1 MRSAPCYTFCHIIAE
16 VFCVTTRI
24 LHIELPSG
32 AWRVEKRE
40 NQTLAEQLGGI
51 GRSLAWIRDHCGRVA
66 DPFAPENPLI
76 VNVGV
81 LTGSKVM
88 TGLRTY
94 FTAFS
99 PLKRS
104 VKDDPGVMYSA
115 ASGNLGQEIAFAG
128 IHDIIIRGACEKLSY
143 LWIEGANG
151 DVQVELFDATPM
163 KMAPMSTSIHWM
175 KDQHQGGHY
184 AVIGPAGEVGVRYAC
199 IGCSTDRQT
208 LKGEKF
214 MRFAGR
220 GGMGAVMGSKN
231 LLAIGVKG
239 NNRAQQDFP
248 KEIIQPLNKDI
259 ARGEETSKY
268 RDHGTWRYNVEALT
282 GPKGGLPVFNFS
294 QANHPDARRLYTQ
307 AVEETHHVTD
317 ENCVQC
323 GIKCWKIVNT
333 KGGTPLAK
341 VDYEPCDLL
350 GPNIGIFDIGQIC
363 ELIWLCDDL
372 GVDAITMGGVLGYMM
387 ENKLD
392 GLTFGD
398 FSGAKRVIEDVCYGR
413 NQFAALGVKAMSE
426 QTGIKH
432 NAVHVHGLELA
443 AYLGNTDPAAAF
455 AIAGNH
461 MSMATYGL
469 AGNKGV
475 DTMEEWL
482 DAIPNVGLVTLLND
496 MSGVCKF
503 AKVDAKKT
511 AQLLNAL
518 GINCAPDDLKQACLD
533 LYKLAREIDK
543 RQGFT
548 ADDDVL
554 PDRCYAQIPGQ
565 GIPQFNTRE
574 FFSEL
579 KAKVYER
586 LEL

>member
-1 MRSAPCYTFCHIIAE
+1 L
-16 VFCVTTRI
+16 TTKT
-24 LHIELPSG
+24 LHVELPSG
-32 AWRVEKRE
+32 KYRVEERE
-40 NQTLAEQLGGI
+40 NKTLTEQLGGI

-66 DPFAPENPLI
+66 NPFAPENPLV
-76 VNVGV
+76 VNIGV

-104 VKDDPGVMYSA
+104 VKDDPGIMYSA
-115 ASGNLGQEIAFAG
+115 ASGNLGQEIAFTG

-143 LWIEGANG
+143 LWIEGARG
-151 DVQVELFDATPM
+151 DVRVELCDATPM
-163 KMAPMSTSIHWM
+163 AMMPMSQSIHYL

-220 GGMGAVMGSKN
+220 GGLGAVMGSKN

-239 NNRAQQDFP
+239 LNRTQQDFP
-248 KEIIQPLNKDI
+248 KEIIQPLNKEI

-282 GPKGGLPVFNFS
+282 GPKGGIPVFNFS
-294 QANHPDARRLYTQ
+294 QANHPDAQRLYTQ
-307 AVEETHHVTD
+307 AVAETHHVTD

-323 GIKCWKIVNT
+323 GIKCWKVVNT
-333 KGGTPLAK
+333 KDGTPLAK

-350 GPNIGIFDIGQIC
+350 GPNLGIFDIAQISD
-363 ELIWLCDDL
+363 LIWLCDDL

-387 ENKLD
+387 ENNWN
-392 GLTFGD
+392 GLKFGD
-398 FSGAKRVIEDVCYGR
+398 FVGAKRLIEDVCYGR

-426 QTGIKH
+426 RTGVKH
-432 NAVHVHGLELA
+432 NAIHVHGLELA

-461 MSMATYGL
+461 MSMATYGI
-469 AGNKGV
+469 AANKGV
-475 DTMEEWL
+475 DTLEEWL
-482 DAIPNVGLVTLLND
+482 EAIPNVGLATLLND

-503 AKVDAKKT
+503 AKVDAKEH
-511 AQLLNAL
+511 AQLLNTL
-518 GINCAPDDLKQACLD
+518 GIRCTPDDLKQACLD
-533 LYKLAREIDK
+533 IYRLARQIDK

-548 ADDDVL
+548 DADDIM
-554 PDRCYAQIPGQ
+554 PDRCYQQLFGQ

-574 FFSEL
+574 FFEEL
-579 KAKVYER
+579 KEKVYER
-586 LEL
+586 LGL